1 MSHQRLLSLRVL
13 FISLPLTTLAACGGD
28 LSGGLLPSGGA
39 VVTPVPV
46 VQCTDPT
53 ANQSLAGVDLAGQC
67 RANPPTMGALEA
79 SG

>member
-1 MSHQRLLSLRVL
+1 MSHQGQHKRRALLMA
-13 FISLPLTTLAACGGD
+13 LPFALLAACGGD
-28 LSGGLLPSGGA
+28 LSGGLLPAGA
-39 VVTPVPV
+39 APAPV
-46 VQCTDPT
+46 VQCTDPA

>member
-1 MSHQRLLSLRVL
+1 MSLQGLLNLRVL
-13 FISLPLTTLAACGGD
+13 FTALPLVMLAACGGD
-28 LSGGLLPSGGA
+28 LSGGLLPSGA
-39 VVTPVPV
+39 VVTPVS
-46 VQCTDPT
+46 QCTDPV

>member
-1 MSHQRLLSLRVL
+1 MSHQRPINLRVL
-13 FISLPLTTLAACGGD
+13 FIALPLSLLAACGGD
-28 LSGGLLPSGGA
+28 LSSGRLPAGA
-39 VVTPVPV
+39 I
-46 VQCTDPT
+46 VQCTDPA

>member
-13 FISLPLTTLAACGGD
+13 VISLPIAMLAACGGD
-28 LSGGLLPSGGA
+28 LSGGMLSTGA
-39 VVTPVPV
+39 VVTPVS
-46 VQCTDPT
+46 QCTDPA

-79 SG
+79 ASG

>member
-1 MSHQRLLSLRVL
+1 MSHQGLLNLRVL
-13 FISLPLTTLAACGGD
+13 FIALPLAMLAACGGD
-28 LSGGLLPSGGA
+28 LSGGLLPAGVAPS
-39 VVTPVPV
+39 PVA
-46 VQCTDPT
+46 QCTDPA

>member
-1 MSHQRLLSLRVL
+1 
-13 FISLPLTTLAACGGD
+13 
-28 LSGGLLPSGGA
+28 LLPSGGA
-39 VVTPVPV
+39 VVVPVPV
-46 VQCTDPT
+46 VQCTDPA

>member
-1 MSHQRLLSLRVL
+1 MSHQRLVKLRVL
-13 FISLPLTTLAACGGD
+13 LIALPLTMLAACGGD
-28 LSGGLLPSGGA
+28 LSGGLLSTGGA

-46 VQCTDPT
+46 AQCTDPT

>member
-1 MSHQRLLSLRVL
+1 M
-13 FISLPLTTLAACGGD
+13 LAACGGD
-28 LSGGLLPSGGA
+28 LTGGRLPSGA
-39 VVTPVPV
+39 V
-46 VQCTDPT
+46 VQCTDPA

>member
-1 MSHQRLLSLRVL
+1 M
-13 FISLPLTTLAACGGD
+13 FIALPLSMLAACGGD
-28 LSGGLLPSGGA
+28 LTGGRLPSGA
-39 VVTPVPV
+39 V
-46 VQCTDPT
+46 VQCTDPA

>member
-1 MSHQRLLSLRVL
+1 MSHRGLAKLRVL
-13 FISLPLTTLAACGGD
+13 FIVLPVAMLAACGGD
-28 LSGGLLPSGGA
+28 LTGGRLPAGA
-39 VVTPVPV
+39 AIP
-46 VQCTDPT
+46 VQCTDPA